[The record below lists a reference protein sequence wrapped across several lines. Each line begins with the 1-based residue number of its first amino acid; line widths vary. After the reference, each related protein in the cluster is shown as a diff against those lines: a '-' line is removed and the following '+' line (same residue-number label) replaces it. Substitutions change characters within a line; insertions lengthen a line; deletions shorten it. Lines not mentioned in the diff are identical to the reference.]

1 MFSFLKR
8 KKKLDGDGERVDIN
22 YYKMRYENFD
32 MYQKSH
38 YHRYKFA
45 QNYIKNTDVVGDFAC
60 GSGYGTMMLAEKAKQ
75 VIGVDLNEDV
85 VNYISDR
92 YAKEKK
98 VSFTANDLLNLEY
111 DELLDVIVSFETVEH
126 LTEENIVKLF
136 SRYHKALKKGGRI
149 IFSTPYNQEESEA
162 AIKMGFHL
170 TFYIVEETVQ
180 RWMKNAGFEI
190 ETMKYQNYQ
199 EHEVCDFLEKK
210 VFIICIGKKNN

>member
-1 MFSFLKR
+1 MFSFFKR

-22 YYKMRYENFD
+22 YYKIRYENFD

-75 VIGVDLNEDV
+75 VIGVDFNEEV
-85 VNYISDR
+85 VYYISER
-92 YAKEKK
+92 YAKQQKA
-98 VSFTANDLLNLEY
+98 SFVANNLLNIDYE
-111 DELLDVIVSFETVEH
+111 DVFDVIVSFETVEH
-126 LTEENIVKLF
+126 LTEDNIVKLF
-136 SRYHKALKKGGRI
+136 DKYNKALKKGGRI

-170 TFYIVEETVQ
+170 TFYIVEETIYK
-180 RWMKNAGFEI
+180 WMENAGFEI
-190 ETMKYQNYQ
+190 ESVKYQSYE
-199 EHEVCDFLEKK
+199 EHEVCDSLEKK
-210 VFIICIGKKNN
+210 VFIICTGKKR